1 LSANG
6 FNVLI
11 LSQKLMVVVPLDPL
25 ISYKRKLRN
34 LKMNFRKIPP
44 QNIIYVIV
52 VTLVKQKM
60 VLNIQ
65 KKIHLIKWKKTIV
78 KCIFESLDIVQETRA
93 SLNTF

>member
-1 LSANG
+1 MSTNG

-11 LSQKLMVVVPLDPL
+11 LSQKLMVVGPLNPL

-44 QNIIYVIV
+44 QNIIHVIL

-65 KKIHLIKWKKTIV
+65 KKKIHLMKWNKQ
-78 KCIFESLDIVQETRA
+78 L
-93 SLNTF
+93 